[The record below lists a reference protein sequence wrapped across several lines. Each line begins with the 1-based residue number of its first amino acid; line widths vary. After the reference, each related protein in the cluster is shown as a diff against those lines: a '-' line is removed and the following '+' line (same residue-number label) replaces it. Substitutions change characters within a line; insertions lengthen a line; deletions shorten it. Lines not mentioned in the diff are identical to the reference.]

1 MHMHAFSFQRSVVG
15 GRSCGARDEDKAPG
29 RPTRRRTRDHLH
41 PETVCI
47 VRWPVCVCVA
57 TTGLSAAEERSK

>member
-1 MHMHAFSFQRSVVG
+1 MG

>member
-1 MHMHAFSFQRSVVG
+1 MG

-47 VRWPVCVCVA
+47 VRWPVCVWPPLVYQ
-57 TTGLSAAEERSK
+57 LQKREVNRQ

>member
-1 MHMHAFSFQRSVVG
+1 MG

-47 VRWPVCVCVA
+47 VRWPVYVWPPLVYQ
-57 TTGLSAAEERSK
+57 LQKREVNRQ